1 MNYSVDDLRV
11 IFSRAQARAQSASE
25 QVYHQLGSTDHVG
38 ACGFAWV
45 DITHFEGKPIKGNT
59 KIGRALKAAG
69 IDQNWNRTFSQ
80 WCNWYAGQSVDIK
93 EAGAREFARVLEGYG
108 FEARAG
114 SRLD

>member
-1 MNYSVDDLRV
+1 MTYSVDDLKV
-11 IFSRAQARAQSASE
+11 IFARAQARAEAASQ
-25 QVYHQLGSTDHVG
+25 QVYEQYGTDHVG

-45 DITHFEGKPIKGNT
+45 DIFKFEGKPIKGNT

-80 WCNWYAGQSVDIK
+80 WCTWYAGQSVDIK
-93 EAGAREFARVLEGYG
+93 EAGAQAYADVLRGYG
-108 FEARAG
+108 FEAYAG